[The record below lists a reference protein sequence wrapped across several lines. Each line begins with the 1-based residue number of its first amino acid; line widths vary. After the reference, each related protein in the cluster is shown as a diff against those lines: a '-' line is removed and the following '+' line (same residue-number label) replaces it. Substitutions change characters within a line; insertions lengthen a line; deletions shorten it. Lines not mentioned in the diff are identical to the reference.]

1 MNVLHRLNDE
11 LLKQPFDAEP
21 LFPATLSL
29 EEGRQIAYTY
39 ARIENAIAV
48 LSDLKENRSYIY
60 YGGMAQMLGLAYQG
74 EVKHINSI
82 WEEDIFKRIHPDDLL
97 GKHILELQ
105 FFSLLKNIP
114 PVQRPHYHS
123 VSRIRMQDNEGR
135 YLAVFHRMFYIASE
149 ANGSVWLALCLY
161 TFPTDSFRP
170 ESSENKIVHSP
181 TGRIIQPD
189 KSTSSA
195 VLSERE
201 KEILQLIAHGKT
213 SKEIAS
219 SLSISIH
226 TVNRHR
232 QNILEKLR
240 VKNSVEA
247 CRLIE

>member
-11 LLKQPFDAEP
+11 LLKQPFDP
-21 LFPATLSL
+21 NPPFPAMPSL
-29 EEGRQIAYTY
+29 EEGRQIARTY

-48 LSDLKENRSYIY
+48 LSDLKGNHSYIY
-60 YGGMAQMLGLAYQG
+60 YGGMADMLGLASQG
-74 EVKHINSI
+74 EVKSIDSI
-82 WEEDIFKRIHPDDLL
+82 WEEDIFKKIHPEDLL

-114 PVQRPHYHS
+114 PDQRPHYHS
-123 VSRIRMQDNEGR
+123 VSRIRMQDTEGR
-135 YLAVFHRMFYIASE
+135 YLAVLHRMFYIASE

-161 TFPTDSFRP
+161 TFPTDSSRP
-170 ESSENKIVHSP
+170 EPSENRIVHSL
-181 TGRIIQPD
+181 TGRIMQPD
-189 KSTSSA
+189 KRTSSA
-195 VLSERE
+195 LLSERE

-219 SLSISIH
+219 FLSISIH

-232 QNILEKLR
+232 QNILEKLG

-247 CRLIE
+247 CRIIE

>member
-1 MNVLHRLNDE
+1 MNVLHSLNEE
-11 LLKQPFDAEP
+11 LLKQPFDTNPA
-21 LFPATLSL
+21 LPATLSL
-29 EEGRQIAYTY
+29 EEGRQIACMY

-48 LSDLKENRSYIY
+48 LSNLKENRSYIY
-60 YGGMAQMLGLAYQG
+60 YGGAAETLGLAVQG
-74 EVKHINSI
+74 EIKTIDSI

-105 FFSLLKNIP
+105 FFSLLKNTP
-114 PVQRPHYHS
+114 LTQRPHYHS
-123 VSRIRMQDNEGR
+123 VSRIRMQDNKR
-135 YLAVFHRMFYIASE
+135 QYLSILHRMLYIASE

-161 TFPTDSFRP
+161 TFPTDSSRP
-170 ESSENKIVHSP
+170 ESSENRIVHSP

-189 KSTSSA
+189 NRPSSA

-219 SLSISIH
+219 TLSISIH

-232 QNILEKLR
+232 QNILEKLG
-240 VKNSVEA
+240 VKNSIEA
-247 CRLIE
+247 CRVIE